1 MENSWVVEDVIF
13 PIVWG
18 CGSVE
23 CRTLS
28 IMKHGTDE
36 EWLLNDIHNQTIGL
50 AWINND
56 I

>member
-1 MENSWVVEDVIF
+1 M
-13 PIVWG
+13 G